1 MLLQCSQVL
10 NLAMFAVDSLQ
21 YWLFNQYNVK
31 FVIRKYFALLCFFLF
46 VFTVQAVNY
55 SREIVPGPKISI
67 AESPRDE
74 VFPEISYNPVEK
86 NFLIAWIDYLYQQ
99 EPSDLFVSRV
109 RARFL
114 RSDTS
119 LGPLRTYIT
128 NRYSSSVLVQYDSQN
143 NRYFM
148 VWDAFALKYRLLG
161 PSGGVMKAG
170 QILGEYSTAITYH
183 PLIGE
188 YLVATPLQRFSSN
201 GEPKGAV
208 SNDVVV
214 SAILLPDPKS
224 SNYFYFYSQIEPEV
238 NIYHQILQADGT
250 PVTTPR
256 RILRH
261 WSEFS
266 VAFNPLRR
274 EFLFVYGKPG
284 RQWRAVRLSENGQE
298 IGSSIALGNKC
309 QYFSSAIFY
318 DEHFFVAYNQ
328 ANRVFLR
335 KLNANAQLLGP
346 SLALTDEGA
355 TVTEFEIARGNG
367 RNSVIVWTQPVTDL
381 NHDIHARIFRLP

>member
-1 MLLQCSQVL
+1 M
-10 NLAMFAVDSLQ
+10 
-21 YWLFNQYNVK
+21 K
-31 FVIRKYFALLCFFLF
+31 FVIRKYFPLLCFFLF
-46 VFTVQAVNY
+46 VFSVQAVNY
-55 SREIVPGPKISI
+55 SGEIVLGPKISI

-119 LGPLRTYIT
+119 LGPPKTYIT
-128 NRYSSSVLVQYDSQN
+128 NRDSSSVLVQYDSQN

-148 VWDAFALKYRLLG
+148 IWDTSALKYRLLG

-170 QILGEYSTAITYH
+170 QILREYSAAITYH
-183 PLIGE
+183 PLTGE
-188 YLVATPLQRFSSN
+188 YLMATPLQRFSSN
-201 GEPKGAV
+201 GEPKGAL
-208 SNDVVV
+208 SKDVVS
-214 SAILLPDPKS
+214 SAVLLPDPKS
-224 SNYFYFYSQIEPEV
+224 SSYFYFYGQIEPEFT
-238 NIYHQILQADGT
+238 IYYQILQADGT
-250 PVTTPR
+250 PITTPR

-309 QYFSSAIFY
+309 QYFSSVIFY

-328 ANRVFLR
+328 ANEIFLR
-335 KLNANAQLLGP
+335 KLNANAQLQGSP
-346 SLALTDEGA
+346 FALTDEGD
-355 TVTEFEIARGNG
+355 TVNKFNIARGNG
-367 RNSVIVWTQPVTDL
+367 RNSVIVWTQSVTDL
-381 NHDIHARIFRLP
+381 NHDVYARTFRLP